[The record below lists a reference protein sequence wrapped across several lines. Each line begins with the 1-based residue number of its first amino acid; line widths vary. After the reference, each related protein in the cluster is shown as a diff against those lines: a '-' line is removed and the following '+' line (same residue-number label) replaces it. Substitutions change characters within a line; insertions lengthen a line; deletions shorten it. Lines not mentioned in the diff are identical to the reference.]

1 MKNQN
6 EDNVEITNIQS
17 FLNVFVVN
25 ILHEV
30 EKTRIHLDFIN
41 LKY

>member
-25 ILHEV
+25 ILQLV
-30 EKTRIHLDFIN
+30 RK
-41 LKY
+41 K

>member
-30 EKTRIHLDFIN
+30 EKRWIRFDFIN

>member
-1 MKNQN
+1 MKNRN

-25 ILHEV
+25 ILHKI
-30 EKTRIHLDFIN
+30 EK
-41 LKY
+41 K